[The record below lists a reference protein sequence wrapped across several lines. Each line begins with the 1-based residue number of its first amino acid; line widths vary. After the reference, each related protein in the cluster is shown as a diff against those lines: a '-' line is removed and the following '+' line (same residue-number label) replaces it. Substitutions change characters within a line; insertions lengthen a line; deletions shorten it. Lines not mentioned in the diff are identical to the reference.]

1 MKSLK
6 ALVAASVIAG
16 LLAAGSA
23 FAQQDPHHPEGAPKA
38 QEPAPQAKGG
48 MGMMG
53 MDHMVQMR
61 DMCAKMMA
69 SGGMNMQA
77 TPGDTGAASQA
88 FTAANMKMHQAMSFP
103 MSGEADVD
111 FAKGMIAHHQGAID
125 MAKVALQYGK
135 DAKMRKLAE
144 DIIKA
149 QEPEIALMTEWLKGK
164 GK

>member
-1 MKSLK
+1 
-6 ALVAASVIAG
+6 
-16 LLAAGSA
+16 
-23 FAQQDPHHPEGAPKA
+23 
-38 QEPAPQAKGG
+38 

-53 MDHMVQMR
+53 MDHMGQMR
-61 DMCAKMMA
+61 DMCAKMMGA
-69 SGGMNMQA
+69 GGMSMQA
-77 TPGDTGAASQA
+77 TQGDTGAASQA

-103 MSGEADVD
+103 MSGDADVD